1 MKHRALSMLL
11 ALLMVVSLLPIAAVA
26 GDTIT
31 PSEDTMAEI
40 KSKVDEQDTVVLREN
55 WNDEN
60 TNTLTIDK
68 NNNQNECNLSDL
80 YYEEG
85 KTLLSLFAN
94 VDTNGENLICGYL
107 LDTPDGNTAW
117 TAVGKVVYH
126 PGTNGG
132 DKVVMLENIGEL
144 TTGSNYL
151 IMVKSGENW
160 YKHYVTVTDD
170 SQQGGNGGNGEGS
183 QLPTVDKENGATVLR
198 LGTESDAA
206 TVYMAYQSE
215 VLVLPTLYY
224 TKDDEV
230 INATEELF
238 QEIDNVKCY
247 AIQKNSDG
255 RTLFGNLMLRPSN
268 ESNGGNLILWNGL
281 PEDWSG
287 VDSASYVLMFQYGNQ
302 WYKLDAQLHAGSA
315 PLVGELV
322 LQCEGNN
329 YFDEDMIELA
339 AGTNEVSLMARDED
353 NWEMISS
360 KTGLSVDGKVVIG
373 LEPFERTTGEGNT
386 ITLWNMILAE
396 PEIGSTAT
404 GWIKFVDKN
413 GNASQ
418 ITIKSLSA
426 HGRKVEDSDKVAAK
440 FDDDW
445 NFTVELDGKTYQ
457 GKVAKFNWPE
467 GSSNEYYL
475 AACEWRDKL
484 LDISPKD
491 YGDRAFMHGSNDHMY
506 ISARVFQRV
515 AGESGEDVKY
525 ILNEDVRAQMV
536 KDGYTFN
543 IVPHPVDGNVN
554 YPTQETVE
562 MVSLSSQSEDVQ
574 LDWEHLYYGD
584 PSTAGWWAYEAQLV
598 KGTGKDAEVVA
609 RCFSSEQYLKMQEAP
624 SKTLT
629 LDKDSEDNDATQINK
644 QIADWLAHYEPQKEA
659 YIKQMVEFTLPAGT
673 IEGLI
678 IIPKTDCF
686 VNLAG
691 AGDNQGVIS
700 TTIKGG
706 VELEG
711 ASCDFSS
718 ICFIGAGKDE
728 KTFKD
733 GSPNAAAYGYGEGLP
748 RGCILKDYY
757 CAISSEDRSSWAAN
771 QSVFINN
778 HIGIRMSA
786 LGGGNLRMENNWF
799 VGNDTALLVDESI
812 GADLMESSCNR
823 FVNNEVDLE
832 NNSGKTMWMSQNFF
846 YHDYDETNGW
856 TPVLWS
862 GEIGNGILNFYRDDE
877 GRICTSNLAPKF
889 ETANNY
895 NALSDDGDP
904 QYLDFL
910 PWFAGDNKTL
920 AYPLA
925 RTQECN
931 TFFYPN
937 WKSNVYSSSDP
948 YYPSYVQQGVTISED
963 ELDGLRFSSYDSASD
978 TAVGTFEF
986 SASAAETEN

>member
-11 ALLMVVSLLPIAAVA
+11 ALVMVVSLLPTAVTA
-26 GDTIT
+26 NG
-31 PSEDTMAEI
+31 AEENTGAE
-40 KSKVDEQDTVVLREN
+40 EQKETVEMREN
-55 WNDEN
+55 
-60 TNTLTIDK
+60 
-68 NNNQNECNLSDL
+68 
-80 YYEEG
+80 
-85 KTLLSLFAN
+85 
-94 VDTNGENLICGYL
+94 
-107 LDTPDGNTAW
+107 
-117 TAVGKVVYH
+117 
-126 PGTNGG
+126 
-132 DKVVMLENIGEL
+132 
-144 TTGSNYL
+144 
-151 IMVKSGENW
+151 
-160 YKHYVTVTDD
+160 D
-170 SQQGGNGGNGEGS
+170 SQQGGDGEKS
-183 QLPTVDKENGATVLR
+183 QLPTEENENGAIVLR
-198 LGTESDAA
+198 LGAESDAA
-206 TVYMAYQSE
+206 TVYTAYQSE
-215 VLVLPTLYY
+215 VLVLPVLYY
-224 TKDDEV
+224 TKDNVV

-238 QEIDNVKCY
+238 QKGDVKCY
-247 AIQKNSDG
+247 AIQKNSAG
-255 RTLFGNLMLRPSN
+255 RTLFGNLMLRPGN
-268 ESNGGNLILWNGL
+268 EFNGGNLILWNQL

-287 VDSASYVLMFQYGNQ
+287 VDSASYVIMFHCNNQ
-302 WYKLDAQLHAGSA
+302 WYKLDAQLRAGSE

-322 LQCEGNN
+322 LQYKGNN
-329 YFDEDMIELA
+329 YFDGNMIELA
-339 AGTNEVSLMARDED
+339 AGTNEVSLMARDVD

-445 NFTVELDGKTYQ
+445 NFTVELDGKIYQ

-491 YGDRAFMHGSNDHMY
+491 YGDRGFMQGSNDHMY

-515 AGESGEDVKY
+515 AGESGDDVKY
-525 ILNEDVRAQMV
+525 VLNEDVRAQMEEA
-536 KDGYTFN
+536 GYTFN

-554 YPTQETVE
+554 YPTRETVE

-598 KGTGKDAEVVA
+598 KGTDEDAEVIA
-609 RCFSSEQYLKMQEAP
+609 RCFSSEQFQSMTLHYKDLESTDVEVINRKIAETLQDCPAATDYTMQ
-624 SKTLT
+624 T
-629 LDKDSEDNDATQINK
+629 
-644 QIADWLAHYEPQKEA
+644 
-659 YIKQMVEFTLPAGT
+659 VEFTLPAGV

-678 IIPKTDCF
+678 VIPETDCF

-691 AGDNQGVIS
+691 AGDNRGVIS

-706 VELEG
+706 VKLKG

-718 ICFIGAGKDE
+718 ICFIGAGKDKE
-728 KTFKD
+728 TFED

-771 QSVFINN
+771 QSIFINN

-862 GEIGNGILNFYRDDE
+862 GEIGNGILNFYRDGED
-877 GRICTSNLAPKF
+877 RICTSNQAPEFK
-889 ETANNY
+889 TAKNY
-895 NALSDDGDP
+895 NTLSVDGDP

-910 PWFAGDNKTL
+910 PWFAGSNKTL

-937 WKSNVYSSSDP
+937 WSNPYRSSDP
-948 YYPSYVQQGVTISED
+948 YYPSYVQQGVTISEN
-963 ELDGLRFSSYDSASD
+963 ELDGLRFSSYDSETD
-978 TAVGTFEF
+978 TAVGTFDF
-986 SASAAETEN
+986 GSSSTETEH